1 MKSKHYSTRELVLRF
16 LPYFAKYKTI
26 LFFDLSCAGFTT
38 LCDLTL
44 PLILRYITKVGMED
58 ASRLSLKII
67 LTLSIVYIILR
78 CIDTAANY
86 YMANIGHV
94 MGAKIETDMRRD
106 VFNHLQDLSYSFYNT
121 NKSGQI
127 MTRITTDLFDVT
139 EFAHHCPEEFF
150 IAGIKILI
158 SFLILIQIN
167 VPLTLLLFAMIPMMI
182 LSVYR
187 FNQKMRN
194 AQKEQRN
201 HVGEINSG
209 IENNILGAKVVKSF
223 ANENVEK
230 GKFEVQNQQFLG
242 IKKEF
247 YRYMAAFH
255 TISRLYDGLMYVI
268 VIAVGGIFMMQGKIA
283 PSDLFLYTLYITTLL
298 TTVKK
303 IVDFMEQ
310 FQKGMTGIERFLEVM
325 DTETDISD
333 AKDAKDLPEG
343 KRDIRFENVAFQYE
357 QGGEHILRHINVS
370 IEAGKNIAIVGPS
383 GAGKT
388 TICNLIP
395 RFYDVTEG
403 AIYLDDMDI
412 REIKINELRKNIGI
426 VQQEVYL
433 FSGTV
438 LENIEYGRPGAKRKE
453 VEEAAKLAGAY
464 EFISAL
470 ENGFDTYIGERGAK
484 LSGGQK
490 QRISIARVFLKNP
503 SILILDEATSALD
516 NQSEKIVQS
525 SLELLSQGRTT
536 ITIAHRLTTI
546 MNADEILVLTEDG
559 IVEQGT
565 HEELLKQK
573 RYYYDLYHGNIL
585 RTNSND
591 LK

>member
-1 MKSKHYSTRELVLRF
+1 MKRKHYSTKELISRF
-16 LPYFAKYKTI
+16 LPYLIRYKSI
-26 LFFDLSCAGFTT
+26 LFFDLSCAGFST
-38 LCDLTL
+38 LCDLIL
-44 PLILRYITKVGMED
+44 PLILRYLTKVGMED
-58 ASRLSLKII
+58 LSKLSLNII
-67 LTLSIVYIILR
+67 LQLAFLYIVLR

-158 SFLILIQIN
+158 SFVILIQIN
-167 VPLTLLLFAMIPMMI
+167 IPLTLLLFALIPVMI
-182 LSVYR
+182 LSVYQ
-187 FNQKMRN
+187 FNIKMKN

-223 ANENVEK
+223 ANEEVEK
-230 GKFEVQNQQFLG
+230 EKFEVQNQQFLG
-242 IKKEF
+242 IKRDF
-247 YRYMAAFH
+247 YRYMASFH

-268 VIAVGGIFMMQGKIA
+268 VILLGGIFMLQGKILA
-283 PSDLFLYTLYITTLL
+283 SDLFLYTLYITTLL
-298 TTVKK
+298 NTVKR

-325 DTETDISD
+325 DTQTDIQDSET
-333 AKDAKDLPEG
+333 AKPLAKVEG
-343 KRDIRFENVAFQYE
+343 KIQFEEVSFQYE
-357 QGGEHILRHINVS
+357 VESDKILDRIHFS
-370 IEAGKNIAIVGPS
+370 IESGKNIAIVGPS

-403 AIYLDDMDI
+403 RILLDGLDL
-412 REIKINELRKNIGI
+412 REIQLKDLRKNIGI

-438 LENIEYGRPGAKRKE
+438 FENIEYGKPGASREE
-453 VEEAAKLAGAY
+453 VEEAARLAGAY
-464 EFISAL
+464 EFISHL
-470 ENGFDTYIGERGAK
+470 EDGFDTYIGERGTK

-516 NQSEKIVQS
+516 NQSEKIIQS
-525 SLELLSQGRTT
+525 SLELLSKGRTT

-546 MNADEILVLTEDG
+546 MNADEILVLTENG
-559 IVEQGT
+559 IVEKGK
-565 HEELLKQK
+565 HSDLLLQK
-573 RYYYDLYHGNIL
+573 GYYYDLYHGNIFQG
-585 RTNSND
+585 NKS
-591 LK
+591 